1 MKKIIDLDMDDFAG
15 VLYAKV
21 RGKEPKYSKG
31 LKEDPE
37 LVISFDSQGSIV
49 GAILLCA
56 SELSLN
62 DWMSNPGRTKFRN
75 YPFNKARGQ
84 SAYERKAG

>member
-21 RGKEPKYSKG
+21 RGKEPKYSKE

-62 DWMSNPGRTKFRN
+62 DWMSNPGRTKF
-75 YPFNKARGQ
+75 PQ
-84 SAYERKAG
+84 DLRKALDEWFSSKNTVH